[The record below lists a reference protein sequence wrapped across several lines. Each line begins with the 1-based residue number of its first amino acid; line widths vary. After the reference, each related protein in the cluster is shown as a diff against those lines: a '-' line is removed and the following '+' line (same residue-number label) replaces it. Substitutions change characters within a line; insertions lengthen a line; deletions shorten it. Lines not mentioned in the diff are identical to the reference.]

1 MSVNIKNNLIKK
13 CTCGNS
19 TDFRTYTHNQVPVAE
34 CRSCGIV
41 HQYLENFDQHDLF
54 KFYENEY
61 HGAHQAELGRAT
73 YQERYDQDCSVAQS
87 RLRKYTPFL
96 SGLTRGLDVGSANN
110 AFVDEARAQG
120 LDCYGVEP
128 SNNLQ
133 RPDTTY
139 HSVFEQTAFPPDWA
153 DFITLH
159 DVLEH
164 FVDPVETIR
173 HCAHVLKPG
182 GMLIIDFP
190 DFFDPA
196 GQHHWRPVQHLWYM
210 NKGQLTKLVQEH
222 GFFLEATECP
232 IPGKRVYY
240 FRCVKQLPRPTR
252 ILMLPGMG
260 DIYWTMIKMQ
270 DFFRKECI
278 VNPVIDIWNFDDR
291 PRCQDYIERIPFVRW
306 GQYHNNKDYENDEF
320 RETYHT
326 GPRSVFPGFHDYDY
340 YIGVNGVLVQGRYLD
355 DPSLDIGQYD
365 SNWYYPMFMSVDEEA
380 MGRRFLDEHGPYVMT
395 HFSSTGMFR
404 IWQKH
409 LRPRQAYEILKE
421 IHASGRKIILTGK
434 AWDSEYNEEL
444 KKIDTKGILIDM
456 VDKTGLP
463 EFLAMMKY
471 SDGMFGWCGGNTIKS
486 TYFRKPTVMLWS
498 DYFKDPR
505 FFLHS
510 CPPDSLGKWYWPV
523 DISREPAENIWAAV
537 RRAWPAL

>member
-1 MSVNIKNNLIKK
+1 MPIINLENNLIKK
-13 CTCGNS
+13 CLCGNQ
-19 TDFRTYTHNQVPVAE
+19 FRFHTYIRHSIPVAE
-34 CRSCGIV
+34 CDQCGIV
-41 HQYLENFDQHDLF
+41 HQFLEEFDQEDLA

-61 HGAHQAELGRAT
+61 HIDHQSVLGRAT
-73 YQERYDQDCSVAQS
+73 YQERYDQDRRVAKN
-87 RLRKYTPFL
+87 RLTKYSAFL
-96 SGLTRGLDVGSANN
+96 EKSHKGLDIGSANN

-120 LDCYGVEP
+120 IDCYGVEP
-128 SNNLQ
+128 GKKLHQS
-133 RPDTTY
+133 TTSY
-139 HSVFEQTAFPPDWA
+139 NSMFEQTAFPADWV

-164 FVDPVETIR
+164 FLDPQETIR
-173 HCAHVLKPG
+173 HCAHVLRPG

-190 DFFDPA
+190 DFFDSA
-196 GQHHWRPVQHLWYM
+196 GQHHWRPIQHLWYLTQP
-210 NKGQLTKLVQEH
+210 QLTDLVVKH
-222 GFFLEATECP
+222 GFILESIDQP
-232 IPGKRVYY
+232 IPGKKVYY
-240 FRCVKQLPRPTR
+240 FRSVKQLPKPTR

-270 DFFRKECI
+270 DFFRKNQI
-278 VNPVIDIWNFDDR
+278 SNPVIDIWNFDDR

-306 GQYHNNKDYENDEF
+306 GEYHTNKDYENDEF
-320 RETYHT
+320 RQTYHT
-326 GPRSVFPGFHDYDY
+326 GPRSIFPGFHDYDY

-355 DPSLDIGQYD
+355 DPSLDIGQYASD
-365 SNWYYPMFMSVDEEA
+365 WYYPFFMGLEEENL
-380 MGRRFLDEHGPYVMT
+380 GRKFREEHGPFVMT

-409 LRPRQAYEILKE
+409 LRPRQAYDILKV
-421 IHASGRKIILTGK
+421 IHRSGRKIVLTGK
-434 AWDSEYNEEL
+434 VWDSEYNEEL
-444 KKIDTKGILIDM
+444 KKLDQEHILIDR
-456 VDKTGLP
+456 VDRTSLP

-523 DISREPAENIWAAV
+523 DISREPLDNIMAAV
-537 RRAWPAL
+537 ERAWQ